1 MPDGATSVSDEAA
14 SASSEAALGGT
25 SPAPSAAALSAPP
38 QAAIAALRT
47 HFGYDSFRPGQAE
60 VVAAVLGGRDVLAV
74 MPTGAGKSICYQ
86 VPAIVRDGV
95 ALVVSPLVS
104 LMKDQVQALRETGI
118 AAAFL
123 NSALPVHEHA
133 DIMRRALDGAF
144 DLLYVAPERT
154 AYRSGDKISAH
165 RTCASHNSPPC
176 CPRGRPSS
184 P

>member
-1 MPDGATSVSDEAA
+1 M
-14 SASSEAALGGT
+14 
-25 SPAPSAAALSAPP
+25 
-38 QAAIAALRT
+38 
-47 HFGYDSFRPGQAE
+47 
-60 VVAAVLGGRDVLAV
+60 LAV

-144 DLLYVAPERT
+144 DLLYVAPERLENEQFIEF
-154 AYRSGDKISAH
+154 ARRAPLSLIAVDEAH
-165 RTCASHNSPPC
+165 CVSQ
-176 CPRGRPSS
+176 
-184 P
+184 